1 MAKSLLFIPDI
12 SGFTNFVQ
20 NTEVEH
26 SQHVIA
32 ELLEV
37 LIAANTQQLSLAEI
51 EGDALFF
58 YKENEV
64 LSQEK
69 LLAQIETMY
78 TAFYGHLKIMEKN
91 RICPCMACSSAIN
104 LQLKIVAHIGDLQF
118 LKVQNNRKPF
128 GEPVIQVHRLLK
140 NTIDSDN
147 YALISKELAEEID
160 LSLSY
165 KSSLFHF
172 EQGNDT
178 YDTKNIDY
186 IFSEIDANKLKLKPF
201 LEESHIVLN
210 KAPNMVFERVFKTTS
225 NQLLEVITNYKY
237 RNLWSEGVDDIEF
250 NINEVTR
257 LGTEH
262 ACVIGGKHLNFKV
275 VTKKNKHNELIYG
288 EQSIDS
294 PLFKEL
300 YQFFNI
306 TTISDTESKL
316 EVEFYWEPKS
326 FVKKIMIAFFAKK
339 LLIKNFTGSLD
350 RLEEVIKN
358 LKNLE
363 TN

>member
-12 SGFTNFVQ
+12 SGFTHFVQ

-37 LIAANTQQLSLAEI
+37 LIAANTQKLSLAEI

-64 LSQEK
+64 PSQEK

-78 TAFYGHLKIMEKN
+78 TSFYGHLKMMEKN

-104 LQLKIVAHIGDLQF
+104 LQLKIVAHAGDLQF

-128 GEPVIQVHRLLK
+128 GESVIQVHRLLK
-140 NTIDSDN
+140 NKVKSDN
-147 YALISKELAEEID
+147 YVLISNDLMKELHM
-160 LSLSY
+160 SLSY
-165 KSSLFHF
+165 KTSLFNF
-172 EQGNDT
+172 QQGSDS
-178 YDTKNIDY
+178 DGKNIHY
-186 IFSEIDANKLKLKPF
+186 VFSEINTENLTLKPF
-201 LEESHIVLN
+201 LEESHLEIN
-210 KAPNMVFERVFKTTS
+210 RRPNMTFKRVFKTTS

-237 RNLWSEGVDDIEF
+237 RNFWSEGVDDIKF
-250 NINEVTR
+250 TINEVTR

-275 VTKKNKHNELIYG
+275 VTKKNENDELIYG
-288 EQSIDS
+288 EKNIDS

-306 TTISDTESKL
+306 TPISNYETKL
-316 EVEFYWEPKS
+316 EVEFYWKPKS
-326 FVKKIMIAFFAKK
+326 FIKKMIILFFAKK
-339 LLIKNFTGSLD
+339 LLTKNFTESLE
-350 RLEEVIKN
+350 RLNNIIESLKKSEIK
-358 LKNLE
+358 
-363 TN
+363 

>member
-78 TAFYGHLKIMEKN
+78 TAFYGHLKMMEKN

-104 LQLKIVAHIGDLQF
+104 LELKIVAHSGDLQF

-128 GEPVIQVHRLLK
+128 GESVIQVHRLLK

-147 YALISKELAEEID
+147 YALISKDLAEEID
-160 LSLSY
+160 MSLSY
-165 KSSLFHF
+165 KSSLFNF
-172 EQGNDT
+172 KLGNDT
-178 YDTKNIDY
+178 YDNKNIDY
-186 IFSEIDANKLKLKPF
+186 IFSEIDTDELKLKPF
-201 LEESHIVLN
+201 LEENQIVLN
-210 KAPNMVFERVFKTTS
+210 RPPNMVFERTFKTNS

-237 RNLWSEGVDDIEF
+237 RNLWSEGVDDIKF

-275 VTKKNKHNELIYG
+275 VTKKNDNNELVYG
-288 EQSIDS
+288 EQNIDS

-306 TTISDTESKL
+306 TAISKTESKL
-316 EVEFYWEPKS
+316 AVEFYWKPKS
-326 FVKKIMIAFFAKK
+326 FIKKLVISFFAKK
-339 LLIKNFTGSLD
+339 LLTKNFNGSLD
-350 RLEEVIKN
+350 RLNEVVEELKKSEIK
-358 LKNLE
+358 
-363 TN
+363 